1 MKTPAMIE
9 EDFVLDTEEEPVS
22 ARGEL
27 TGWEDVIFELAD
39 EDGEG
44 A

>member
-1 MKTPAMIE
+1 MANE
-9 EDFVLDTEEEPVS
+9 EFILDTEESPV
-22 ARGEL
+22 APQREL

-39 EDGEG
+39 EENES